1 MRKRRLIA
9 GIVLALM
16 LSPGTLLRTQIPS
29 RSTADLTITRL
40 ADLPDETSNSGF
52 TRMGVWELSSSRI
65 DFGGYSALL
74 VLNNAT
80 LRAFSD
86 RGKRLTFAEPGQPQD
101 REAQF
106 ATVWDRGDL
115 SPTVPDIEAA
125 TRDPETGD
133 YWLAFENTHAV
144 IRNDIASAF
153 VRSRRPSAWQDWPE
167 NGGAEAMARFPDGR
181 FIILPER
188 DSTGFLY
195 ASDPTDEVEPL
206 TFDFTVPADYN
217 PTDMMALPDGRVL
230 ILLRQLEWG
239 WPPFATAIAIADP
252 RGLTEGG
259 TLDIEL
265 LIRLETILPREN
277 YEALSLAGVEE
288 DGTVILWLMSDDNLS
303 AFQRTLL
310 AKMSWREKDAGH
322 EKAREE

>member
-1 MRKRRLIA
+1 MKRRRLIA

-16 LSPGTLLRTQIPS
+16 LAPGTLLRTQIPS
-29 RSTADLTITRL
+29 GSTADLIISRV
-40 ADLPDETSNSGF
+40 ADLPDKASNGGF

-65 DFGGYSALL
+65 EFGGYSALL
-74 VLNNAT
+74 VLGDTT

-86 RGKRLTFAEPGQPQD
+86 RGKRLTFAAPGQPQE
-101 REAQF
+101 REVRF
-106 ATVWDRGDL
+106 ASVWDRGDL

-144 IRNDIASAF
+144 IRNDIASKF
-153 VRSRRPSAWQDWPE
+153 VQSRRPPAWQDWPE
-167 NGGAEAMARFPDGR
+167 NGGAEAMARLPDGR

-188 DSTGFLY
+188 DSTGLLY
-195 ASDPTDEVEPL
+195 PSDPTDEVEPVR
-206 TFDFTVPADYN
+206 FDFAIPGGYN
-217 PTDMMALPDGRVL
+217 PTDMAALPDGRVL
-230 ILLRQLEWG
+230 VLLRQLEWG

-252 RGLTEGG
+252 RGLTDGAVLD
-259 TLDIEL
+259 LDIVV
-265 LIRLETILPREN
+265 RLETILPREN
-277 YEALSLAGVEE
+277 YEALALASVQE
-288 DGTVILWLMSDDNLS
+288 DGAVSLWLMSDDNLS

-310 AKMSWREKDAGH
+310 AKISWREKDAGH